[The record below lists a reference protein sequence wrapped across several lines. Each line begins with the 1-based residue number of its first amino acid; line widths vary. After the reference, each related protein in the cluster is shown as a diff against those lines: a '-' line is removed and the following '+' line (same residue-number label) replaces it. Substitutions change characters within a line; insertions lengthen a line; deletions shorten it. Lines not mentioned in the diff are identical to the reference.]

1 MTSDFLFPKQS
12 FIRGV
17 ASIGNLNG
25 TVLCNSSED
34 QLEADSIALY
44 SDWKMIGNDIREAMN
59 NAK

>member
-12 FIRGV
+12 FMRGI

-25 TVLCNSSED
+25 MVLCNSSEN
-34 QLEADSIALY
+34 QLEADSLALY
-44 SDWKMIGNDIREAMN
+44 SDWKMVGNDIREAIN